1 MASPAA
7 RAGLAAAVFFLAQIL
22 LFSDGVLGDR
32 LSLAGFTELCED
44 VAAAPGWTPASLI
57 GRLRATSGGTFDDDC
72 ALVQLT
78 F

>member
-1 MASPAA
+1 VVPEH
-7 RAGLAAAVFFLAQIL
+7 AQIL